1 MSVVIRQK
9 EKLMGYDVHIT
20 RAADW
25 TNSESNPITLDEWLA
40 YIESDP
46 ELRLDGF
53 AEASTPAGD
62 QIRYENPGL
71 AVWTQW
77 PGHDQDGN
85 QAWFDH
91 SGGRIVVKSP
101 DNAILAKMCAIA
113 KKMGARVQGDEGEYY
128 PEAHEG
134 GTDESAT
141 MPTLPSPSS
150 WWRRLFVSRK
160 SQR

>member
-1 MSVVIRQK
+1 LVIVRT
-9 EKLMGYDVHIT
+9 ENIMGYDVHIT
-20 RAADW
+20 RATDW
-25 TNSESNPITLDEWLA
+25 TNSDSNPITLDEWLA

-46 ELRLDGF
+46 EMRLDGF
-53 AEASTPAGD
+53 AEPSTPAGD
-62 QIRYENPGL
+62 RIRYENPGL
-71 AVWTQW
+71 AVWIKR
-77 PGHDQDGN
+77 PGHDQDDN

-113 KKMGARVQGDEGEYY
+113 EKMGARVQGDDGEYY
-128 PEAHEG
+128 PEAPKG

-141 MPTLPSPSS
+141 MLTPPTRSS